1 MNSLLSVLII
11 NMVVCRYHRSI
22 CKLRSIER
30 RSICTRTL
38 YQFICIYIFRGLIKC
53 ENLHSRLYLIAFSLR
68 FFFSVCQNASHW
80 KPAKFNARKKTGPK
94 SMRMMA
100 LKRSRKKA
108 ELERNNYHQCEWAY
122 NSQFAICPLPYG
134 CRECAC
140 GVEQRVYMYIYAC
153 MN

>member
-68 FFFSVCQNASHW
+68 FFFLFVKTHHTENQPNLM
-80 KPAKFNARKKTGPK
+80 REKK
-94 SMRMMA
+94 RD
-100 LKRSRKKA
+100 
-108 ELERNNYHQCEWAY
+108 RNPCEWWRWKEAEKKQNWKEIIIINVNELTIL
-122 NSQFAICPLPYG
+122 NS
-134 CRECAC
+134 R
-140 GVEQRVYMYIYAC
+140 YAHYHTVVA
-153 MN
+153 NVLVV